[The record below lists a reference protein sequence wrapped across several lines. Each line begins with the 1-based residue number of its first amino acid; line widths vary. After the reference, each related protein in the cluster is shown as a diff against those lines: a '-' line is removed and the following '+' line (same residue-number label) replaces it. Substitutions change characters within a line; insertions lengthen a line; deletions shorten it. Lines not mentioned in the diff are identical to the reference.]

1 MSVKPITP
9 EEAKKSIIKS
19 FPDYI
24 IESVNELIV
33 ENRRGVG
40 SITILREDVIK
51 RIQSKK
57 DVSRG
62 YLFDNKFL
70 DFEEIYKDQGWHVN
84 YDQPC
89 QGEDFKAY
97 YQFTPNNNV

>member
-9 EEAKKSIIKS
+9 EEAKDSIIRS

-33 ENRRGVG
+33 ETGRSCKYVK
-40 SITILREDVIK
+40 ILREDVIK

-57 DVSRG
+57 DVSRDH
-62 YLFDNKFL
+62 LFNNKFL
-70 DFEEIYKDQGWHVN
+70 DFEDVYRDQGWSVS

-89 QGEDFKAY
+89 RGESFKAY
-97 YQFTPNNNV
+97 YKFTPKN